1 MMPGAISH
9 NCSQSAPA
17 NFLEPVSLSPKEL
30 TFQCR
35 ITPPIIVLFKRSS
48 RCELELV
55 NHYDVAAE
63 FLSLWRC
70 WNCYSTLGLGGFDV
84 LVIHALYYTF
94 VYAGKGRAN
103 SAQVRR

>member
-1 MMPGAISH
+1 MTPGPISY
-9 NCSQSAPA
+9 NFSQSVPV
-17 NFLEPVSLSPKEL
+17 NFPEPVSLSPKEL
-30 TFQCR
+30 AFQCR
-35 ITPPIIVLFKRSS
+35 ITPSIIVLFKRSS

-55 NHYDVAAE
+55 NHYHVAAG

-94 VYAGKGRAN
+94 VYAGKGRGN